1 MFRHNCTLY
10 LNFCPLGV
18 DHKAGNVS
26 LAAAVASGY
35 SWPIVMLITLINFY
49 CQMKTP
55 PDRAGIIF
63 EVGAQLEARERHKK
77 WSGAHRHY
85 C

>member
-1 MFRHNCTLY
+1 MLRQNCTLY
-10 LNFCPLGV
+10 FNFCPLGKHYFV
-18 DHKAGNVS
+18 DD
-26 LAAAVASGY
+26 AVASGY
-35 SWPIVMLITLINFY
+35 SWPIVMLITLINSY
-49 CQMKTP
+49 WMSCVCQMKTP

-85 C
+85 R